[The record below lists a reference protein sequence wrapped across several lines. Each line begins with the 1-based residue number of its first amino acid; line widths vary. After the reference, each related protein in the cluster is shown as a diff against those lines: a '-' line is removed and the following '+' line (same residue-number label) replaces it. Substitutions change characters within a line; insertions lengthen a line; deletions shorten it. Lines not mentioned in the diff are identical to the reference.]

1 MRETSGKMWK
11 GACALLMSIAAG
23 YAGGCA
29 QGGGGTP
36 LPAVQVASS
45 DPWQYPLRLGDT
57 KGKVHEL
64 LTFAKRPSPD
74 TEEYPSSGLTVLF
87 DDDRR
92 VTKLTFAGPA
102 NAIYSETPSA
112 PILTDRQ
119 ILFGLTTHTGE
130 ADFRR
135 ILGAPAREMKG
146 RAGDPKELHCVWKKG
161 GYVVEAFFLS
171 AEITREEK
179 FPIGSLIRVEVYR
192 GL

>member
-1 MRETSGKMWK
+1 
-11 GACALLMSIAAG
+11 
-23 YAGGCA
+23 
-29 QGGGGTP
+29 
-36 LPAVQVASS
+36 VQVASA

-57 KGKVHEL
+57 KAKVHEL

-74 TEEYPSSGLTVLF
+74 TEEYSASGLTVLF

-92 VTKLTFAGPA
+92 VTKLTFAGSA

-119 ILFGLTTHTGE
+119 LFFGLTTHTGE

-135 ILGAPAREMKG
+135 ILGTPAREMKA

-161 GYVVEAFFLS
+161 GYVVDAFFLS
-171 AEITREEK
+171 AETTREDVK
-179 FPIGSLIRVEVYR
+179 FPVGSLVRVEVYR